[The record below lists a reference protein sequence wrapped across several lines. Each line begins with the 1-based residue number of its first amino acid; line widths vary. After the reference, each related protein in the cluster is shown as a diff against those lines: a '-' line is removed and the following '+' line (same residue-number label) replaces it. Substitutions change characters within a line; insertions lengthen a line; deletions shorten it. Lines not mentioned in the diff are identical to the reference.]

1 MWAMQDVVMEGG
13 NASIVARTL
22 RALNRLTRSDCH
34 FKSRIVII
42 NTHTEDSSLGVRALF
57 MHVARHHEVGC
68 HAALHRIPRQSKAN
82 LALAAL
88 YFWEIISS
96 PCWRATVTASSSLPR
111 CIFLAFFASAGIR
124 PSAGRF
130 LTLRVRFTL
139 SSRWRAFVVG
149 LPASSGYVLSL
160 ILFSSC
166 V

>member
-22 RALNRLTRSDCH
+22 RALSRLTRSDCH

-68 HAALHRIPRQSKAN
+68 RAALHGIPRHSTAN

-88 YFWEIISS
+88 YFSQIISS
-96 PCWRATVTASSSLPR
+96 PSWRARVTAALSTPR
-111 CIFLAFFASAGIR
+111 WIFLAFFASAGVNQNTL
-124 PSAGRF
+124 PSISTRC
-130 LTLRVRFTL
+130 
-139 SSRWRAFVVG
+139 RWRWWWWCRWRWWW
-149 LPASSGYVLSL
+149 SRSR
-160 ILFSSC
+160 
-166 V
+166 